1 MAKDGKMAQ
10 ARPRLV
16 PKRQRR
22 SMAAV
27 VERPVWGRNQRRV
40 GLERR
45 EEESEREECR
55 GREAL
60 AGSRPWSP

>member
-1 MAKDGKMAQ
+1 MAKDGKRAQ

-22 SMAAV
+22 SMAVV

-40 GLERR
+40 GEERR
-45 EEESEREECR
+45 EEERE
-55 GREAL
+55 
-60 AGSRPWSP
+60 

>member
-1 MAKDGKMAQ
+1 MAKDGKRAQ

-16 PKRQRR
+16 PKRHSR
-22 SMAAV
+22 SMAMV

-40 GLERR
+40 GEERR
-45 EEESEREECR
+45 EEERESEECR

>member
-1 MAKDGKMAQ
+1 MAKDGRMAQ